1 MEQKDE
7 IRKIE
12 ELESETLQAIFQGQ
26 RNKVIY
32 LYEKVEQ
39 LFSKGSSCTRNLIS
53 NRFIL
58 PLSQLLEMNYSWG
71 REYINLFPNQLKTEY
86 RKQIYSSGM

>member
-1 MEQKDE
+1 MKQNYE

-12 ELESETLQAIFQGQ
+12 ALESEALQAIFQGQ
-26 RNKVIY
+26 KNKVIH

-39 LFSKGSSCTRNLIS
+39 LFSKGSNSTRNIIS

-71 REYINLFPNQLKTEY
+71 REYINLFPNQLKAEY
-86 RKQIYSSGM
+86 CKQIYSSGM